1 MIRFWYYA
9 QVGIYVALAGL
20 VLGRML
26 TNGVWMIELDALI
39 EITNREY
46 YLLLGFATV
55 GVTAVI
61 VDVIKVFI
69 NVFNKYIWIK
79 D

>member
-1 MIRFWYYA
+1 M
-9 QVGIYVALAGL
+9 V
-20 VLGRML
+20 
-26 TNGVWMIELDALI
+26 ELDALI

-55 GVTAVI
+55 GVTAII
-61 VDVIKVFI
+61 VDVIKL
-69 NVFNKYIWIK
+69 FNKYIWIK

>member
-1 MIRFWYYA
+1 MVKKVWYYA

-20 VLGRML
+20 VLGCI
-26 TNGVWMIELDALI
+26 NGVWMIELDALT

-55 GVTAVI
+55 GVTAII
-61 VDVIKVFI
+61 VEVTKL
-69 NVFNKYIWIK
+69 FNKYIWIK

>member
-1 MIRFWYYA
+1 M
-9 QVGIYVALAGL
+9 V
-20 VLGRML
+20 
-26 TNGVWMIELDALI
+26 ELDALT

-61 VDVIKVFI
+61 VEVIKVFI

>member
-1 MIRFWYYA
+1 
-9 QVGIYVALAGL
+9 
-20 VLGRML
+20 
-26 TNGVWMIELDALI
+26 MIELDALI

-55 GVTAVI
+55 GVTAII
-61 VDVIKVFI
+61 VDVIKVL
-69 NVFNKYIWIK
+69 NKYIWIK

>member
-1 MIRFWYYA
+1 MVKKVWYYA

-20 VLGRML
+20 VLGCML
-26 TNGVWMIELDALI
+26 TNGVWMIELDALT
-39 EITNREY
+39 EVTNREY

-55 GVTAVI
+55 GVTAII
-61 VDVIKVFI
+61 VEVTKL
-69 NVFNKYIWIK
+69 FNKYIWIK

>member
-1 MIRFWYYA
+1 
-9 QVGIYVALAGL
+9 
-20 VLGRML
+20 
-26 TNGVWMIELDALI
+26 MIELDALR

-55 GVTAVI
+55 GVTTII
-61 VDVIKVFI
+61 VEVTKL
-69 NVFNKYIWIK
+69 FNKYVWIK